1 MFGLFNNGDK
11 SKNQQENV
19 FNQVKLSEILVNV
32 FNTKMSFED
41 IANVFSK
48 DIDQIIINNKKNQ
61 LKYVGGIFSIYLYD
75 DKNFRIGY
83 QVYFKENSGKYL
95 NKSAESDSMSIDYL
109 DNSSLKELIANK
121 KVEFNIDEPEE
132 NVQV

>member
-1 MFGLFNNGDK
+1 MFGLFNNVDK
-11 SKNQQENV
+11 SKERQENV

-48 DIDQIIINNKKNQ
+48 DIDRIIINNKKNQ
-61 LKYVGGIFSIYLYD
+61 LKYIGGIFSIYLYD

-83 QVYFKENSGKYL
+83 QVYFKEISGKYL
-95 NKSAESDSMSIDYL
+95 NKSAESDSMSINYL

>member
-19 FNQVKLSEILVNV
+19 FNQIKLSEILVNV

-83 QVYFKENSGKYL
+83 QVYFKENTGKYL
-95 NKSAESDSMSIDYL
+95 NQSAESDSMSIDYL

>member
-19 FNQVKLSEILVNV
+19 FDQVKLSEILVNV

>member
-11 SKNQQENV
+11 SKDQPENV

-48 DIDQIIINNKKNQ
+48 DIDQIIINNKKNR

-83 QVYFKENSGKYL
+83 QVYFKENTGKYL
-95 NKSAESDSMSIDYL
+95 NQSAESDSMSIDYL

-121 KVEFNIDEPEE
+121 KIEFNIDEPEG

>member
-19 FNQVKLSEILVNV
+19 FNQIKLSEILVNV

-41 IANVFSK
+41 ITNVFSK

>member
-1 MFGLFNNGDK
+1 MFGLFNNSDK
-11 SKNQQENV
+11 SKNQPENV

-61 LKYVGGIFSIYLYD
+61 LKYVGGIFSIYLHD

-83 QVYFKENSGKYL
+83 QVYFKENTGKYL
-95 NKSAESDSMSIDYL
+95 NQSADSDSMSIDYL

-121 KVEFNIDEPEE
+121 KIEFNIDEPEE

>member
-19 FNQVKLSEILVNV
+19 FNQIKLSEILVNV

>member
-48 DIDQIIINNKKNQ
+48 DIDQIIIDNKKNK

-75 DKNFRIGY
+75 DKNFRVGY
-83 QVYFKENSGKYL
+83 QVYFKENTGKYL

-121 KVEFNIDEPEE
+121 KIEFNIDEPEE